1 MIISGKQIQNV
12 LKVYGENSNVKK
24 SKPEK
29 PGQGQCKDEVV
40 LSSQAQEF
48 AQILQDIK
56 QMPEVRE
63 DKVKELSERI
73 HSGNYHIDAKEVAE
87 KMMGRVLADKLK

>member
-12 LKVYGENSNVKK
+12 LKVYSDNHQVKK
-24 SKPEK
+24 TKPDK
-29 PGQGQCKDEVV
+29 SGQAQGKDEVV

-56 QMPEVRE
+56 NLPDVRE
-63 DKVKELSERI
+63 EKVKEITERI
-73 HSGNYHIDAKEVAE
+73 ASGNYRVEAGVVAE
-87 KMMGRVLADKLK
+87 KMIGRMIADKMQ